1 MVQCSKSMTI
11 HSFFG
16 ECTLLPHSLLWSS
29 ATHIQLFA
37 HIIIWLCHAAAI
49 VCLSMI
55 CSNLALCCTSTSTY
69 FNCMHACLPFPEL
82 FDYDLLYC
90 PYVTWS
96 FAKYI
101 SVFAVMRMLY
111 AWFPVKSKVLQ
122 QIFIVMR
129 ILYSRIHLIMFLTFH
144 NLLFA
149 DAGFHSSK
157 VGCTG
162 ALGRRIPK
170 KNYTEQC
177 VLAHWR

>member
-1 MVQCSKSMTI
+1 M
-11 HSFFG
+11 HGF
-16 ECTLLPHSLLWSS
+16 LLH
-29 ATHIQLFA
+29 
-37 HIIIWLCHAAAI
+37 
-49 VCLSMI
+49 
-55 CSNLALCCTSTSTY
+55 TSIA
-69 FNCMHACLPFPEL
+69 CMHVCRSLDYLTALHTACVLL
-82 FDYDLLYC
+82 LSDLLYC

-129 ILYSRIHLIMFLTFH
+129 ILYSWIHLIMFLTFH

-157 VGCTG
+157 VGCTWP
-162 ALGRRIPK
+162 LGRRILK
-170 KNYTEQC
+170 KNHTQQC
-177 VLAHWR
+177 VLAH